1 MEQGHLGLREWWRDD
16 TNVAAPLSVSIMH
29 GSYPCTFSVSSVD
42 YSLCLLFLV
51 RSEGPAQV
59 FLLVLTWLAAAFGNL
74 ARADWK
80 KIILSYDN
88 VSFGQS
94 ESGKTATSSTWYVNG
109 LLCMSVYQ
117 H

>member
-1 MEQGHLGLREWWRDD
+1 MGSRLS
-16 TNVAAPLSVSIMH
+16 LSVSIMH
-29 GSYPCTFSVSSVD
+29 GLYPCTFSVSSVD

-74 ARADWK
+74 ARADGK

-88 VSFGQS
+88 MCHLDNLKVAKRPLPLPG
-94 ESGKTATSSTWYVNG
+94 
-109 LLCMSVYQ
+109 M
-117 H
+117 